1 VELRG
6 RPRRRRGQGQ
16 GEGVR
21 RGRLQGRPAPVP
33 AAARRG
39 EADFCCRPG
48 SQGFGGISAD
58 GLVLDLVPAPI
69 AVSLRVTE
77 WLDEEEY

>member
-1 VELRG
+1 MKFLVIFMEAVPGGGRREAVELRG
-6 RPRRRRGQGQ
+6 RRPRRRGQGQ

-39 EADFCCRPG
+39 EAAFCYRLG
-48 SQGFGGISAD
+48 SQGFGAS
-58 GLVLDLVPAPI
+58 VQV
-69 AVSLRVTE
+69 V
-77 WLDEEEY
+77 